1 MLDSRT
7 MASPPP
13 EAPLPDHYRETLRTL
28 IRYSCVMAVV
38 GVLAGILFQES
49 GKKLSYADA
58 AAGLH
63 LESVYHLALVHGH
76 VLFTAVV
83 LPLLLGGAM
92 VLARRIG
99 GRELRPAAMRWL
111 VWGYLP
117 FAAFTVSLMLY
128 KGYHFLLSVRH
139 GATDLATVDAAFF
152 GGITALRHVVY
163 GVAHTGMGL
172 SLLLFM
178 FYLWRSLSRTEK
190 NGTGA
195 DAP

>member
-1 MLDSRT
+1 MNDPT
-7 MASPPP
+7 PQ
-13 EAPLPDHYRETLRTL
+13 APLPEHYRATLRTL
-28 IRYSCVMAVV
+28 IRYSCVMTVV
-38 GVLAGILFQES
+38 GVLAGVLFQES
-49 GKKLSYADA
+49 GKKLSYEDA

-63 LESVYHLALVHGH
+63 LEAVYHLALVHGH

-99 GRELRPAAMRWL
+99 GRELRPSAMRWL

-117 FAAFTVSLMLY
+117 FTAMTVALMLY
-128 KGYHFLLSVRH
+128 KGYHFLLHVRH
-139 GATDLATVDAAFF
+139 GITDLAVVNEALF
-152 GGITALRHVVY
+152 GGITALRQVVY

-178 FYLWRSLSRTEK
+178 YFLWRSLGKSAMSAERT
-190 NGTGA
+190 
-195 DAP
+195 D